1 VNPELGPFS
10 AAKAPRTELR
20 KKFSTC
26 YRSQI
31 FDIAVPY
38 ISTAKMSTQTVTK
51 KRKSSNDT
59 ASATKKIKTAKSA
72 SKPAP
77 VKSALKKA
85 AGSKE
90 EVAVKKAK
98 SGKTGEERGEKE
110 KAPAKEKPVSEK
122 TVRKEKPVKEL
133 KAGTEKPVKQKP
145 VDDAKAESVKAKPAK
160 SPKTKA
166 TNQEAK
172 KLAEPVSAP
181 SVLEDTATNGA
192 ALTAAQTAALI
203 AGFSSSEDEDD
214 ADAEDGVAIS
224 KLPQVPSLDDV
235 QQRIKAATTADPE
248 RIPGVVYVGRIP
260 HGFFEPQ
267 MRAYFSQF
275 GVLTNMRLARN
286 RKTGKSQH
294 YAFIEFASKAVA
306 EIVAKTMDKYL
317 LFGHIMQVRGVPR
330 EQVKENMW
338 DGTGRRKKPAPRNK
352 MEGSALKRGKVR
364 EQWEK
369 KIELEGEKRVEKAEK
384 LREMGYEFQMPE
396 LTAVSEVPVKPKAIE
411 DDAAVDAAGV
421 SRPVEGKQEVMEPS
435 AEPKPATEAAVEKME
450 EPKEHLAEPSVA
462 TEAPVEVAASGQVE
476 KGTNKRPSVEPKTK
490 KAKKVKT

>member
-1 VNPELGPFS
+1 
-10 AAKAPRTELR
+10 
-20 KKFSTC
+20 
-26 YRSQI
+26 
-31 FDIAVPY
+31 
-38 ISTAKMSTQTVTK
+38 MSTQTVTN
-51 KRKSSNDT
+51 KRKSSNET

-98 SGKTGEERGEKE
+98 SGQTGETRGVKKPVVQEQAARENKTAKKE
-110 KAPAKEKPVSEK
+110 TPAKEKPAKDV
-122 TVRKEKPVKEL
+122 KP
-133 KAGTEKPVKQKP
+133 
-145 VDDAKAESVKAKPAK
+145 KPAK
-160 SPKTKA
+160 EKTAKPSKTKA
-166 TNQEAK
+166 TKQAAK
-172 KLAEPVSAP
+172 NVAEPVSAP

-192 ALTAAQTAALI
+192 ALTAAQTATLI
-203 AGFSSSEDEDD
+203 AGFSSSEDEED

-248 RIPGVVYVGRIP
+248 RTPGVVYVGRIP

-275 GVLTNMRLARN
+275 GVITNMRLARN

-396 LTAVSEVPVKPKAIE
+396 LTAVSEVPVKPKVIE
-411 DDAAVDAAGV
+411 GDAAVDVTGV
-421 SRPVEGKQEVMEPS
+421 PDPVEEMEES
-435 AEPKPATEAAVEKME
+435 KESLAQLSNVIEAPVEKME
-450 EPKEHLAEPSVA
+450 EPKEPSAEPLDA

-476 KGTNKRPSVEPKTK
+476 KGTKKRLSAEPKTK
-490 KAKKVKT
+490 KAKRAKT

>member
-1 VNPELGPFS
+1 
-10 AAKAPRTELR
+10 
-20 KKFSTC
+20 
-26 YRSQI
+26 
-31 FDIAVPY
+31 
-38 ISTAKMSTQTVTK
+38 MSTQT
-51 KRKSSNDT
+51 
-59 ASATKKIKTAKSA
+59 ATKKIKTAKSA
-72 SKPAP
+72 SKSAP

-98 SGKTGEERGEKE
+98 SGKTGEERGVKKPVVQEQAARENKTAKKETSAKE
-110 KAPAKEKPVSEK
+110 KPAKDVKPKPAKEK
-122 TVRKEKPVKEL
+122 T
-133 KAGTEKPVKQKP
+133 
-145 VDDAKAESVKAKPAK
+145 AKP
-160 SPKTKA
+160 SKTKA
-166 TNQEAK
+166 TKQEAK
-172 KLAEPVSAP
+172 NPAELVSAP

-224 KLPQVPSLDDV
+224 KLPQVPSLGDV

-248 RIPGVVYVGRIP
+248 RTPGVVYVGRIP

-275 GVLTNMRLARN
+275 GVITNMRLARN

-369 KIELEGEKRVEKAEK
+369 KIELEGKKRVEKAEK

-396 LTAVSEVPVKPKAIE
+396 LMAVSEVPVKPKAIE
-411 DDAAVDAAGV
+411 DDAAIDAAGV
-421 SRPVEGKQEVMEPS
+421 SKLVEEKKVAKEALVEPLPVI
-435 AEPKPATEAAVEKME
+435 EAPVEKME
-450 EPKEHLAEPSVA
+450 EPKEPSAEPLVA

-476 KGTNKRPSVEPKTK
+476 KGTNKRLSAEPKTK

>member
-1 VNPELGPFS
+1 
-10 AAKAPRTELR
+10 
-20 KKFSTC
+20 
-26 YRSQI
+26 
-31 FDIAVPY
+31 
-38 ISTAKMSTQTVTK
+38 MSTQTVTK

-90 EVAVKKAK
+90 EVAMKRGK
-98 SGKTGEERGEKE
+98 SGKTVEEQGERE

-133 KAGTEKPVKQKP
+133 KAGVEKSVKQKP
-145 VDDAKAESVKAKPAK
+145 VEDTKAESVKAKPAK

-166 TNQEAK
+166 TKHEAK

-214 ADAEDGVAIS
+214 GDAEDGVAIS
-224 KLPQVPSLDDV
+224 NLPQVPSLGDV
-235 QQRIKAATTADPE
+235 QARIKAATTADPE
-248 RIPGVVYVGRIP
+248 RTPGVVYVGRIP

-275 GVLTNMRLARN
+275 GVITNMRLARN
-286 RKTGKSQH
+286 RKTGASQH

-330 EQVKENMW
+330 EQVEENMW

-369 KIELEGEKRVEKAEK
+369 KIEMEGRKRVVKAEK
-384 LREMGYEFQMPE
+384 LREMGYEFEMPG
-396 LTAVSEVPVKPKAIE
+396 LTAVSEVPVKPKAVE
-411 DDAAVDAAGV
+411 EGAGVDAVGV
-421 SRPVEGKQEVMEPS
+421 SEQVEEKGEVQQP
-435 AEPKPATEAAVEKME
+435 
-450 EPKEHLAEPSVA
+450 LAEAPPPI
-462 TEAPVEVAASGQVE
+462 EAPVENKKEAKEAMTEPSPAIEAPLEDAASGKVE
-476 KGTNKRPSVEPKTK
+476 KSTNKRPSAESKTK
-490 KAKKVKT
+490 KAKKLKT